1 MEAWIQDFFHWLPTG
16 ALYYALVFL
25 ISFCESLAFAGI
37 VVPGSTLIVF
47 TGFLAANG
55 KGAYVPLMI
64 VATLGAILGDLLSYW
79 LGARMGTALLARPLF
94 KRYQRLFRKSQ
105 IFFLEHGGKSV
116 FIGRF
121 VGLVRPFIPFVAGY
135 ARMRPALFAFYA
147 VVSGILWG
155 LAYPG
160 LGYFF
165 GASWQ
170 KVELW
175 AGRFSYLLATLVVL
189 LVANHLF
196 WKKLAPRL
204 WALGLRLQARF
215 SGHWHSLL
223 QRPAVRRFRERHPEF
238 WTFLA
243 DRFDPR
249 HSAGAFLTAGFA
261 GVILFSSLFI
271 FMVGPFTRLDLAVQH
286 RLADLRHPVADPIA
300 LLITYLGNGPV
311 IALLGLW
318 ANLWLIL
325 RRRYFSAL
333 LLTGGTLAGELL
345 IYLFKLFFART
356 RPESPFIHLVMDL
369 RGFPSAHAF
378 VALVFYGL
386 LVYMLLDTLKNLENR
401 FYLVVG
407 GSLLTLLIG
416 FSRLYLGVHW
426 FSDVLGGYA
435 LAAAWLSLL
444 ITAGE
449 LRRRLAGEFPWGPPP
464 ARPALSPRQRRLFL
478 ALAAIPLLLALW
490 GYVEYRL
497 ERDLGSRQRFTT
509 SGESATMPADKQFSS
524 S

>member
-1 MEAWIQDFFHWLPTG
+1 MEAWVQDFFYWLPTG

-25 ISFCESLAFAGI
+25 VSFSESLAFAGI
-37 VVPGSTLIVF
+37 IVPGSTLIVF

-64 VATLGAILGDLLSYW
+64 ASTLGAILGDLLSYW
-79 LGARMGTALLARPLF
+79 LGARMGAALLARPLF
-94 KRYQRLFRKSQ
+94 KRYQGLFRKSQ

-116 FIGRF
+116 FLGRF
-121 VGLVRPFIPFVAGY
+121 VGLIRPFIPFVAGY

-215 SGHWHSLL
+215 SRHWHSLL
-223 QRPAVRRFRERHPEF
+223 QRPAARRFKEGHPEF

-249 HSAGAFLTAGFA
+249 HSAGLFLTVGFV
-261 GVILFSSLFI
+261 GVLLFSVLFI
-271 FMVGPFTRLDLAVQH
+271 LLVGPFTRLDLAVQH

-300 LLITYLGNGPV
+300 LLITYLGDGPV
-311 IALLGLW
+311 IALLGLG
-318 ANLWLIL
+318 ANLWLLL
-325 RRRYFSAL
+325 RRRYFSIL
-333 LLTGGTLAGELL
+333 LLTGGTFAGELL
-345 IYLFKLFFART
+345 VYLFKLLFARP

-369 RGFPSAHAF
+369 HGFPSAHAF

-386 LVYMLLDTLKNLENR
+386 LVYMLLDTLTNLEKR

-426 FSDVLGGYA
+426 FSDVLGGFA

-449 LRRRLAGEFPWGPPP
+449 LRRRAGEFPWGPPP
-464 ARPALSPRQRRLFL
+464 TRPPLSPGRRRLLL
-478 ALAAIPLLLALW
+478 ALAAIPLLWALW
-490 GYVEYRL
+490 GYVDYRL
-497 ERDLGSRQRFTT
+497 ERDLGPRQRFTT
-509 SGESATMPADKQFSS
+509 TVESATMPADKPVSS
-524 S
+524 H

>member
-16 ALYYALVFL
+16 ALYYALVFF

-55 KGAYVPLMI
+55 KGAYLPLVI
-64 VATLGAILGDLLSYW
+64 ASSLGAILGDLLSYW
-79 LGARMGTALLARPLF
+79 LGARMGAVLLARPLF
-94 KRYQRLFRKSQ
+94 KRYQGLFRKSQ

-116 FIGRF
+116 FLGRF
-121 VGLVRPFIPFVAGY
+121 VGLIRPFIPFVAGY

-165 GASWQ
+165 GASWHR
-170 KVELW
+170 VELW
-175 AGRFSYLLATLVVL
+175 AGRFSYLLAALVIL

-204 WALGLRLQARF
+204 WGLGQRQRLRIAEGWRN
-215 SGHWHSLL
+215 LL
-223 QRPAVRRFRERHPEF
+223 QRPAVRRLKDRHPEF

-249 HSAGAFLTAGFA
+249 HSAGLFLTAGFV
-261 GVILFSSLFI
+261 GVVLFSILFML
-271 FMVGPFTRLDLAVQH
+271 MVGPFTRLDLAVHH
-286 RLADLRHPVADPIA
+286 RLAELRHPVADRIA
-300 LLITYLGNGPV
+300 LIVTYLGNGPV
-311 IALLGLW
+311 IAMLGLW
-318 ANLWLIL
+318 ANLWLLL
-325 RRRYFSAL
+325 RGRYFSIL
-333 LLTGGTLAGELL
+333 LLTGGTFAGQAIVHLL
-345 IYLFKLFFART
+345 KFLFARP

-369 RGFPSAHAF
+369 HGFPSAHAF

-386 LVYMLLDTLKNLENR
+386 LVYMLLDTLSNLENR

-444 ITAGE
+444 IIAGE
-449 LRRRLAGEFPWGPPP
+449 LRRRRAGEFPWGHPP
-464 ARPALSPRQRRLFL
+464 ARPALSTRHRRLLL
-478 ALAAIPLLLALW
+478 ALAAIPLLWALW
-490 GYVEYRL
+490 GYVERRL
-497 ERDLGSRQRFTT
+497 ESDLGPGQRFTT
-509 SGESATMPADKQFSS
+509 IGESARMPAEIQVSS
-524 S
+524 H

>member
-1 MEAWIQDFFHWLPTG
+1 MEAWVQDFFHWLPTG
-16 ALYYALVFL
+16 ALYYALVFF

-55 KGAYVPLMI
+55 KGAYLPLV
-64 VATLGAILGDLLSYW
+64 VASSLGAILGDLLSYW
-79 LGARMGTALLARPLF
+79 LGARMGAALLARPRF
-94 KRYQRLFRKSQ
+94 KRYRGLFRKSQ
-105 IFFLEHGGKSV
+105 IFFFEHGGKSV
-116 FIGRF
+116 FLGRF
-121 VGLVRPFIPFVAGY
+121 IGLIRPFIPFVAGY

-170 KVELW
+170 RVELW
-175 AGRFSYLLATLVVL
+175 AGRLSYLLAAL
-189 LVANHLF
+189 LLLFVGNYLF

-204 WALGLRLQARF
+204 WALGQRHQLRTAEYWRNF
-215 SGHWHSLL
+215 R
-223 QRPAVRRFRERHPEF
+223 QRPMARRIKERHPVF
-238 WTFLA
+238 WNFLA

-249 HSAGAFLTAGFA
+249 HGAGLFLTVGFVA
-261 GVILFSSLFI
+261 VVLFSILFIL
-271 FMVGPFTRLDLAVQH
+271 MVGPFTHLDLAVQH
-286 RLADLRHPVADPIA
+286 RLGELRHPVADRIA
-300 LLITYLGNGPV
+300 LIVTYLGNGPV
-311 IALLGLW
+311 IAMLGLW
-318 ANLWLIL
+318 ANLWLLL
-325 RRRYFSAL
+325 RGRYFSIL
-333 LLTGGTLAGELL
+333 LLTGGTFAGQAIVHLL
-345 IYLFKLFFART
+345 KFLFARP

-369 RGFPSAHAF
+369 HGFPSAHAF

-386 LVYMLLDTLKNLENR
+386 LVYMLLDTLSNLENR

-444 ITAGE
+444 IIAGE
-449 LRRRLAGEFPWGPPP
+449 LRRRRTGEFPWGRAPDIPLIS
-464 ARPALSPRQRRLFL
+464 RRQRGL
-478 ALAAIPLLLALW
+478 ALVLAAIPLLWALW
-490 GYVEYRL
+490 GYVNYRL
-497 ERDLGSRQRFTT
+497 EKDLDPRQRFTT
-509 SGESATMPADKQFSS
+509 TGESARMPAGKPVSS
-524 S
+524 P

>member
-16 ALYYALVFL
+16 ALYYALVFF

-37 VVPGSTLIVF
+37 IVPGSTLIVF

-55 KGAYVPLMI
+55 KGAYGPLM
-64 VATLGAILGDLLSYW
+64 VAATFGAILGDLLSYW
-79 LGARMGTALLARPLF
+79 LGARMGADLLARPLF
-94 KRYQRLFRKSQ
+94 RRYRELFRKSQ
-105 IFFLEHGGKSV
+105 IFFFEHGGKSV
-116 FIGRF
+116 FFGRF
-121 VGLVRPFIPFVAGY
+121 IGLIRPFIPFVAGY
-135 ARMRPALFAFYA
+135 ARMRPGLFAFYA

-165 GASWQ
+165 GTSWQ
-170 KVELW
+170 RVELW
-175 AGRFSYLLATLVVL
+175 AGRFSYLLAALAVL
-189 LVANHLF
+189 LAANHLF
-196 WKKLAPRL
+196 WRKLAPRL
-204 WALGLRLQARF
+204 WSLGPRLQARF

-223 QRPAVRRFRERHPEF
+223 KRPAVRRLKERHPGL
-238 WTFLA
+238 WAFLA

-249 HSAGAFLTAGFA
+249 HSAGLFLTAGFA
-261 GVILFSSLFI
+261 GVLLFSVLFI
-271 FMVGPFTRLDLAVQH
+271 LLVGPFPRLDQSIHQSLAG
-286 RLADLRHPVADPIA
+286 LRHPVADPIA
-300 LLITYLGNGPV
+300 LFITYLGNGPV

-318 ANLWLIL
+318 ANLWLLL
-325 RRRYFSAL
+325 RRRYFSIL

-345 IYLFKLFFART
+345 VYLFKLFFARP
-356 RPESPFIHLVMDL
+356 RPASPFIHLVMDL
-369 RGFPSAHAF
+369 HGFPSAHAF

-386 LVYMLLDTLKNLENR
+386 LVYMLLDTLNHLEKR

-449 LRRRLAGEFPWGPPP
+449 LRRRTGEFPWGPAP
-464 ARPALSPRQRRLFL
+464 ARPALSPGRRRLYL
-478 ALAAIPLLLALW
+478 ALAAIPLLWALW
-490 GYVEYRL
+490 GYVDYRL
-497 ERDLGSRQRFTT
+497 ERDLGPRQRFTT
-509 SGESATMPADKQFSS
+509 TGESARMPADKPVSS
-524 S
+524 P

>member
-1 MEAWIQDFFHWLPTG
+1 MEAWVQDFFYWLPTG
-16 ALYYALVFL
+16 ALYYALVFSV
-25 ISFCESLAFAGI
+25 SFCESLAFAGI

-64 VATLGAILGDLLSYW
+64 ASSLGAILGDLLSYW
-79 LGARMGTALLARPLF
+79 LGARMGAALLARPLF
-94 KRYQRLFRKSQ
+94 KRYQGLFRKSQ

-116 FIGRF
+116 FLGRF
-121 VGLVRPFIPFVAGY
+121 VGLIRPFIPFVAGY

-170 KVELW
+170 RVELW
-175 AGRFSYLLATLVVL
+175 AGRFSYLLAALVIL
-189 LVANHLF
+189 FVANHLF

-204 WALGLRLQARF
+204 WALGLRLQVRF
-215 SGHWHSLL
+215 SGHGRSLL
-223 QRPAVRRFRERHPEF
+223 QRPAVRCMRERHPDF
-238 WTFLA
+238 WNFLA

-249 HSAGAFLTAGFA
+249 HGAGLFLTAGFA
-261 GVILFSSLFI
+261 GVILFSILFI
-271 FMVGPFTRLDLAVQH
+271 LMVGPFTLLDLAVHQQ
-286 RLADLRHPVADPIA
+286 LADLRHPVADPIA
-300 LLITYLGNGPV
+300 LLVTYLGNGSV

-318 ANLWLIL
+318 ANLWLLL
-325 RRRYFSAL
+325 RRRYFSIL

-345 IYLFKLFFART
+345 VYLFKLLFARP
-356 RPESPFIHLVMDL
+356 RPESPFIHLVMNL
-369 RGFPSAHAF
+369 HGFPSAHAF

-407 GSLLTLLIG
+407 GSLLALLIG

-449 LRRRLAGEFPWGPPP
+449 QRRRRAGEFPWGHPP
-464 ARPALSPRQRRLFL
+464 ALPALSTRHRRLLL
-478 ALAAIPLLLALW
+478 ALAAIPLLWALW
-490 GYVEYRL
+490 GYVERRL
-497 ERDLGSRQRFTT
+497 ETDLGPGQRFTT
-509 SGESATMPADKQFSS
+509 IGESARMPAGKSLSS

>member
-55 KGAYVPLMI
+55 KGAYVPL
-64 VATLGAILGDLLSYW
+64 VLAATLGAILGDLLSYW
-79 LGARMGTALLARPLF
+79 LGARMGAALLARPLF
-94 KRYQRLFRKSQ
+94 KRYRGLFRKSQ

-116 FIGRF
+116 FFGRF
-121 VGLVRPFIPFVAGY
+121 IGLIRPFIPFVAGY
-135 ARMRPALFAFYA
+135 ARMRPGLFALYA
-147 VVSGILWG
+147 VISGILWG

-170 KVELW
+170 MVELW
-175 AGRFSYLLATLVVL
+175 AGRFSYLLAALVVL
-189 LVANHLF
+189 LVGNHLF
-196 WKKLAPRL
+196 WRKLVPRL
-204 WALGLRLQARF
+204 WSLGQRYRLRIAEAWRN
-215 SGHWHSLL
+215 LL
-223 QRPAVRRFRERHPEF
+223 QRPAARHFRERHPEF

-249 HSAGAFLTAGFA
+249 HSAGLFLTAGFI
-261 GVILFSSLFI
+261 GVILFSVLFI
-271 FMVGPFTRLDLAVQH
+271 LLVGPFSRLDQNIHQSLT
-286 RLADLRHPVADPIA
+286 RLRHPVADPIA

-311 IALLGLW
+311 IALLGIG
-318 ANLWLIL
+318 ANLWLLL
-325 RRRYFSAL
+325 RRRYFSIL

-345 IYLFKLFFART
+345 VYLFKLLFARP

-369 RGFPSAHAF
+369 HGFPSAHAF

-386 LVYMLLDTLKNLENR
+386 LVYMFLDTLNNLEKR

-449 LRRRLAGEFPWGPPP
+449 LRRRTGESPWGPPP
-464 ARPALSPRQRRLFL
+464 ARHALSPCRQRLLL
-478 ALAAIPLLLALW
+478 ALAAIPLLWALW
-490 GYVEYRL
+490 DYVDYRL
-497 ERDLGSRQRFTT
+497 ERDLGPRQRFTT
-509 SGESATMPADKQFSS
+509 TVESARMPADKPVSS
-524 S
+524 P

>member
-55 KGAYVPLMI
+55 KGAYVPL
-64 VATLGAILGDLLSYW
+64 VFAATLGAILGDLLSYW
-79 LGARMGTALLARPLF
+79 LGARMGAALLARPLF
-94 KRYQRLFRKSQ
+94 KRYRGLFRKSQ

-116 FIGRF
+116 FFGRF
-121 VGLVRPFIPFVAGY
+121 IGLIRPFIPFVAGY
-135 ARMRPALFAFYA
+135 ARMRPGLFALYA
-147 VVSGILWG
+147 VISGILWG

-170 KVELW
+170 MVELW
-175 AGRFSYLLATLVVL
+175 AGRFSYLLAALVVL
-189 LVANHLF
+189 LVGNHLF
-196 WKKLAPRL
+196 WRKLAPRL
-204 WALGLRLQARF
+204 WSLGQRYRLRIAEAWRN
-215 SGHWHSLL
+215 LL
-223 QRPAVRRFRERHPEF
+223 QRPAARHFRERHPEF

-249 HSAGAFLTAGFA
+249 HSAGLFLTAGFI
-261 GVILFSSLFI
+261 GVILFSVLFI
-271 FMVGPFTRLDLAVQH
+271 LLVGPFPRLDQSIHQSLA
-286 RLADLRHPVADPIA
+286 RLRHPVADPIA

-311 IALLGLW
+311 IALLGLG
-318 ANLWLIL
+318 ANLWLLL
-325 RRRYFSAL
+325 RRRYFSIL

-345 IYLFKLFFART
+345 VYLFKLLFARP

-369 RGFPSAHAF
+369 HGFPSAHAF

-386 LVYMLLDTLKNLENR
+386 LVYMLLDSLNNLEKR

-449 LRRRLAGEFPWGPPP
+449 LRRRTGEFPWGPPP
-464 ARPALSPRQRRLFL
+464 DRPALSPGRQRWLL
-478 ALAAIPLLLALW
+478 ALAAIPLLWALW
-490 GYVEYRL
+490 GYVDYRL
-497 ERDLGSRQRFTT
+497 ERDLGPRQRFTT
-509 SGESATMPADKQFSS
+509 TGESARMPADKPVSS
-524 S
+524 P